1 MQYKFPYI
9 DGYPMIM
16 AKLRKENCKAR
27 YFEFLIDSGADFTMI
42 SKSYAAVL
50 GLEYAKIKNTE
61 IKVEV
66 ANLTFIQAKRTT
78 LILTIEGN
86 DLAIPVLIANEDVE
100 CLLGRKGFFENFDIL
115 FQENQQQV
123 IFKKV

>member
-1 MQYKFPYI
+1 
-9 DGYPMIM
+9 MIM
-16 AKLRKENCKAR
+16 AKLRKENGQAR

-42 SKSYAAVL
+42 SKSYASIL
-50 GLEYAKIKNTE
+50 DLEYSNLKGEE

-66 ANLTFIQAKRTT
+66 ANLTFIHAKKTT

-86 DLAIPVLIANEDVE
+86 DFVIPTLIANEEVE
-100 CLLGRKGFFENFDIL
+100 CLLGRRGVFENFDII

-123 IFKKV
+123 IFKKA